1 MKKFTKLLA
10 LFLVMALML
19 SLVLPLVSC
28 GEEEGSEACT
38 TCTDANKDGKCDVC
52 GGDVTVAPPVDQKVK
67 YTVNVKAISGESLRD
82 VMVFIYDSANDA
94 FLKYART
101 DASGNATFEI
111 DYSATYY
118 VVIDNVPTGYVVRDS
133 YNFQAGKTTL
143 SITLGTTLLPEASL
157 TGEQFKA
164 GDTMRDITLTDIDGN
179 VIRLA
184 DIFESKRAI
193 VINFWYVGCS
203 WCIKEFPYIQE
214 AYESTYTA
222 ADGST
227 RAYKDDIEV
236 IAVNMLPS
244 DTLDSI
250 RATRDQLGL
259 TFPVAKDSIGLF
271 ECFGFSGT
279 PSTVIIDRYA
289 MIALTEEG
297 AVLGTRYWTN
307 GFDYFIDENYQRGV
321 IESIQAVSPMI
332 KPDVEMSPV
341 EEIAGALNGAGDI
354 TVSYRPETEGNNVE
368 YIWPFITATKGD
380 KTVIKPSNY
389 NVDNSTAIIYADV
402 TLKAGE
408 AVMFD
413 YFSSTHYDLENGSAD
428 ILYVI
433 VDGKDMYSIGGLSD
447 LWVSETDDG
456 WRTCCPYVA
465 LEDGTYSIAF
475 CYVKDTADKAGDDA
489 VYLDNLRVVDKSEV
503 TVESYIF
510 RYAATELNEYHTG
523 YDKYVDIVLGDDG
536 YYHVGT
542 KDGPI
547 LLANLIGYT
556 RFENNNF
563 VSNRLYSDTVFMV
576 NGVDKFNS
584 LELYCNYASNSTI
597 YGYASVTPELKTLL
611 MAYVEK
617 YRSELGFSAD
627 ENLWLTLCAYHDAYG
642 TNGKQMEDPIKGLS
656 SFSAFEAIETPVE
669 GNLDE
674 NGNIKE
680 YVLNHVKYDRVIMP
694 RGYFYKFTPTK
705 SGVYRV
711 LSMLEPQTNGGE
723 LNGIL
728 GWIFTGNHDEWAL
741 NANGE
746 RTLYADTE
754 QGERFVPE
762 LITDTN
768 GDGILER
775 DMLNCTMVT
784 YMEAGKDY
792 YIALAFYDVYS
803 YGEFDFIVKYEGENY
818 GIFREASP
826 GPFTFELGQP
836 DANGDY
842 TMGDTIAGG
851 IDVVLHTDGYYYH
864 KKGVDRDGNVIL
876 GSKVYADFIWTTNI
890 FTTRTMLQ
898 LINAHAFDFSKTAE
912 DLLVITTYNTY
923 AKKGFTDEWAAE
935 FEQKW
940 TDEILPAIASQ
951 IEKWNADYEAEWN
964 EKNLAAIYGEEMK
977 AEYIEERVS
986 ARLSAYKNTCHEE
999 FNEEKWNSIPEL
1011 QQIADGMY
1019 TGTYYN
1025 SEIAKK
1031 YDRFGIEGLRAYWGA
1046 DYETEWENHQ
1056 VDDVLAGD
1064 FHGAGANYTL
1074 EMKAIYE
1081 ANIKYTDDSQTN
1093 IEYDPEHPERQGC
1106 VAVDARLAEILQLLM
1121 DKYTFPGVDHSW
1133 TKLCY
1138 YYEYLGPKA

>member
-1 MKKFTKLLA
+1 MKKFTKMLA

-19 SLVLPLVSC
+19 SIVLPLASC
-28 GEEEGSEACT
+28 GNNENEACEK
-38 TCTDANKDGKCDVC
+38 CVDTDNDGKCDVC
-52 GGDVTVAPPVDQKVK
+52 GGAVTVAPPVNQKVK
-67 YTVNVKAISGESLRD
+67 YTVNVKAISGEALRD

-101 DASGNATFEI
+101 DANGNATFEI

-118 VVIDNVPTGYVVRDS
+118 VEIDNVPTGYVVRDS
-133 YNFQAGKTTL
+133 YNFQAGKTTM
-143 SITLGTTLLPEASL
+143 SITLSTTLLPEASL
-157 TGEQFKA
+157 VGEQFKA
-164 GDTMRDITLTDIDGN
+164 GDIMRDITLTDIDGN

-184 DIFESKRAI
+184 DVFESKRAI
-193 VINFWYVGCS
+193 VLNFWYVGCS

-214 AYESTYTA
+214 AYESTYIA
-222 ADGST
+222 GDGSE

-236 IAVNMLPS
+236 IAINMLPS
-244 DTLDSI
+244 DSLESI
-250 RATRDQLGL
+250 RACRDQLGL
-259 TFPVAKDSIGLF
+259 TFPVAKDSVGLF

-321 IESIQAVSPMI
+321 IESIQAVSPMV
-332 KPDVEMSPV
+332 KPDVDMPPV
-341 EEIAGALNGAGDI
+341 EEIAGAFNGEGEI
-354 TVSYRPETEGNNVE
+354 TVNYRPETEGSNVE
-368 YIWPFITATKGD
+368 YIWPFVTATKGD

-389 NVDNSTAIIYADV
+389 DVDSSTAIIYADV
-402 TLKAGE
+402 TLRAGQ

-475 CYVKDTADKAGDDA
+475 AYVKDTADKAGDDA

-503 TVESYIF
+503 TVESYVF
-510 RYAATELNEYHTG
+510 RYAANELNEYHTG
-523 YDKYVDIVLGDDG
+523 YDKYVDIVLGSDG

-542 KDGPI
+542 ADGPI

-563 VSNRLYSDTVFMV
+563 VSNRLYSDATFMV

-597 YGYASVTPELKTLL
+597 YGYASVTPELRELL

-617 YRSELGFSAD
+617 YRSQLGYSAD

-642 TNGKQMEDPIKGLS
+642 TNGKQMTDPIKGLS
-656 SFSAFEAIETPVE
+656 SFSAFEALETPIE

-674 NGNIKE
+674 NGNIKD

-711 LSMLEPQTNGGE
+711 VSMLQQQGASEE
-723 LNGIL
+723 LNGII
-728 GWIFTGNHDEWAL
+728 GWIFTGDHDEWAL
-741 NANGE
+741 NANGD
-746 RTLYADTE
+746 RTLYADSE
-754 QGERFVPE
+754 QGERFVPA
-762 LITDTN
+762 LLVDTN

-775 DMLNCTMVT
+775 DMLNCTMIS

-792 YIALAFYDVYS
+792 YIALAFYDVYT
-803 YGEFDFIVKYEGENY
+803 YGEFDFSITYVDESFS
-818 GIFREASP
+818 IFREASP

-864 KKGVDRDGNVIL
+864 KIGVDRNGNAIL
-876 GSKVYADFIWTTNI
+876 GSKVYADFLWTTNI

-898 LINAHAFDFSKTAE
+898 LIKAHSFDFSKTST
-912 DLLVITTYNTY
+912 DLLVISTYNSY
-923 AKKGFTDEWAAE
+923 AKKGFTDEWTKE
-935 FEQKW
+935 FEAAW
-940 TDEILPAIASQ
+940 ESEHLAALASQ
-951 IEKWNADYEAEWN
+951 IEQWNADYEAEWN
-964 EKNLAAIYGEEMK
+964 EKNLAAIYGEEKK
-977 AEYIEERVS
+977 AEYIEQRVNAKIS
-986 ARLSAYKNTCHEE
+986 AAKKTALEE
-999 FNEEKWNSIPEL
+999 YTTAKWNSIPEL
-1011 QQIADGMY
+1011 QMIADGMY

-1031 YDRFGIEGLRAYWGA
+1031 YEQYGLAGLRTYWGA
-1046 DYETEWENHQ
+1046 DFEAEWENHQ
-1056 VDDVLAGD
+1056 ADDVLAGV

-1074 EMKAIYE
+1074 EMQAIYD
-1081 ANIKYTDDSQTN
+1081 ANIKYDADGN
-1093 IEYDPEHPERQGC
+1093 LEYDASCPERQGC
-1106 VAVDARLAEILQLLM
+1106 VAVDTRLAELLQMLM

-1138 YYEYLGPKA
+1138 YYEYLGPKV